1 MSDTPEGRQPSA
13 LPHGEPCVVVIFGAS
28 GDLTKRKLIPALFHL
43 ACTGCLTDNF
53 LPSALRTMATNGAPS
68 ASPGAT
74 AMPEGGNAPGN

>member
-43 ACTGCLTDNF
+43 ACTGCLTEFFAIGVAHNGHKW
-53 LPSALRTMATNGAPS
+53 SAISESWSHCDA
-68 ASPGAT
+68 
-74 AMPEGGNAPGN
+74 